1 MRGTMGV
8 AIWRTMGLAMRV
20 DMEVDIRRAIR
31 RTMGVGMGFK
41 GIAIGS
47 MVSKDHR

>member
-1 MRGTMGV
+1 MGAIAVRGTMGV
-8 AIWRTMGLAMRV
+8 AIRRDLGLA
-20 DMEVDIRRAIR
+20 IRMAIR
-31 RTMGVGMGFK
+31 RPMGVGMGFK